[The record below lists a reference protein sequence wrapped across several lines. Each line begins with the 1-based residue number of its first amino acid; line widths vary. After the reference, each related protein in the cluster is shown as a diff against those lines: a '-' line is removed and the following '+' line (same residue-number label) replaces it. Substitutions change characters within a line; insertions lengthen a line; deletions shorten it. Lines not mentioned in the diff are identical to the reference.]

1 MILSYIQSMPQTL
14 HRRLYLCKNIKVLLR
29 KLRSLTNCPSLHSYF
44 ASEIIAPHIIM
55 VKEVRNIRR
64 QVLPHGLTVITA
76 QMEHIRSASIGIWLE
91 TGSRDETPQSN
102 GISHFIEHMVFKGTK
117 HRTAEE
123 IARQVDSIGGNMDAF
138 TSKECICFNV
148 KVLDE
153 NVPVA
158 LEILTDLVLHP
169 TFTAEDIARERGVIL
184 EEIKMDED
192 NPDYLVHEIFTQNF
206 WKDHPLGKPI
216 LGTKETVKKFE
227 RQAVLDTYT
236 HRFAP
241 GNIIVAAAGH
251 LDHDHFVDLVVK
263 HFEHLKPAQNGFH
276 SAEPKIVPRIVLRNK
291 KALEQVQ
298 LCIGVPAYPIAHEK
312 RHAGYILNTLL
323 GGGMSSRLFQNIRE
337 RQGLA
342 YSIYSDL
349 NPYRDTGCMA
359 VYAGTSLASAAKVVR
374 SVVNE
379 FRDLKNKPV
388 PEEELRR
395 SKDQLKGSLMLS
407 LESSTARMSN
417 LARQEM
423 YFDHFQDLD
432 ELIEK
437 IEAVTAD
444 DLQSLAQEFFKTE
457 SIAVTALGNLS
468 GLKISR
474 DQLTC

>member
-1 MILSYIQSMPQTL
+1 
-14 HRRLYLCKNIKVLLR
+14 
-29 KLRSLTNCPSLHSYF
+29 
-44 ASEIIAPHIIM
+44 M
-55 VKEVRNIRR
+55 VQEVRNIRR
-64 QVLPHGLTVITA
+64 QVLPHGLIVITE
-76 QMEHIRSASIGIWLE
+76 QMQHIRSASIGIWLE
-91 TGSRDETPQSN
+91 TGSRDEDAHWN

-138 TSKECICFNV
+138 TAKECICFNV

-153 NVPVA
+153 HVPIA
-158 LEILTDLVLHP
+158 LDILSDLVLHP
-169 TFTAEDIARERGVIL
+169 VFDSQDITRERGVIL
-184 EEIKMDED
+184 EEIKMDQD

-206 WKDHPLGKPI
+206 WKDHPLGRPI
-216 LGTKETVKKFE
+216 LGTKETVKRFE
-227 RQAVLDTYT
+227 RQPVLDAYG
-236 HRFAP
+236 HHFSP
-241 GNIIVAAAGH
+241 GNIIVSAAGN
-251 LDHDHFVDLVVK
+251 LDHDRFVDLVIQ
-263 HFEHLKPAQNGFH
+263 HFENMKPVKNGLH
-276 SAEPKIVPRIVLRNK
+276 SAAPKVVPRIVLRNK

-298 LCIGVPAYPIAHEK
+298 LCIGVPSYAIAHEK
-312 RHAGYILNTLL
+312 RHASYILNTLL

-349 NPYRDTGCMA
+349 NPYRDTGCLA
-359 VYAGTSLASAAKVVR
+359 VYAGTSRESAAKVVQ
-374 SVVNE
+374 SVVSE
-379 FRDLKNKPV
+379 FRKLKAEPV

-423 YFDHFQDLD
+423 YFDRFYDLD

-437 IEAVTAD
+437 IEAVTTE
-444 DLQSLAQEFFKTE
+444 DLQSLANEFFHTE
-457 SIAVTALGNLS
+457 LIAVTALGNLS

-474 DQLTC
+474 DQLAC

>member
-1 MILSYIQSMPQTL
+1 M
-14 HRRLYLCKNIKVLLR
+14 V
-29 KLRSLTNCPSLHSYF
+29 
-44 ASEIIAPHIIM
+44 AM

-64 QVLPHGLTVITA
+64 QVLPHGLTVITE

-91 TGSRDETPQSN
+91 SGSRDETPQVN
-102 GISHFIEHMVFKGTK
+102 GISHFIEHMVFKGTQ

-153 NVPVA
+153 HVPLA
-158 LEILTDLVLHP
+158 LEILSDLVLYP
-169 TFTAEDIARERGVIL
+169 TFDADDIVRERGVIL

-216 LGTKETVKKFE
+216 LGTKETVKRFE
-227 RQAVLDTYT
+227 RAGVLETYA

-241 GNIIVAAAGH
+241 GNIIVAAAGN
-251 LDHDHFVDLVVK
+251 LNHDQFVDLVAK
-263 HFEHLKPAQNGFH
+263 HFEHLKPAKNGFH
-276 SAEPKIVPRIVLRNK
+276 SAEPKISSRIILRNK

-298 LCIGVPAYPIAHEK
+298 LCLGVPAYPIAHEK
-312 RHAGYILNTLL
+312 RHASYILSTLL

-359 VYAGTSLASAAKVVR
+359 VYAGTSLASADKVVR
-374 SVVNE
+374 SVVKE
-379 FRDLKNKPV
+379 FRDLKNNPV

-407 LESSTARMSN
+407 LESSSARMSN

-423 YFDHFQDLD
+423 YFDRYQDLD

-437 IEAVTAD
+437 IEAVTAE
-444 DLQSLAQEFFKTE
+444 DLRDLAHEFFSTE
-457 SIAVTALGNLS
+457 LIAVTALGNLN

-474 DQLTC
+474 EQLAC

>member
-1 MILSYIQSMPQTL
+1 
-14 HRRLYLCKNIKVLLR
+14 
-29 KLRSLTNCPSLHSYF
+29 
-44 ASEIIAPHIIM
+44 M

-64 QVLPHGLTVITA
+64 QVLPNGLTIITE
-76 QMEHIRSASIGIWLE
+76 QMQHIRSASIGIWLQ
-91 TGSRDETPQSN
+91 TGSRDEDPAWN
-102 GISHFIEHMVFKGTK
+102 GISHFIEHMLFKGTE

-138 TSKECICFNV
+138 TAKECICFNV

-153 NVPVA
+153 HLPVA
-158 LEILTDLVLHP
+158 LEILSDLVLHP
-169 TFTAEDIARERGVIL
+169 VFDPNDITRERGVIL

-227 RQAVLDTYT
+227 RATVLNTYS

-241 GNIIVAAAGH
+241 GNIIVSAAGN
-251 LDHDHFVDLVVK
+251 LDHDRFVELVTK
-263 HFEHLKPAQNGFH
+263 HFEQMKPRKNGFH
-276 SAEPKIVPRIVLRNK
+276 SPVPKIVSKITLRNK

-298 LCIGVPAYPIAHEK
+298 LCLGVPSHPIAHEK

-337 RQGLA
+337 RQGLV

-349 NPYRDTGCMA
+349 NPYRDTGCLA
-359 VYAGTSLASAAKVVR
+359 VYAGTSRESASKVVH
-374 SVVNE
+374 SVVSE
-379 FRDLKNKPV
+379 FHKLKAEPV
-388 PEEELRR
+388 PADELRR

-407 LESSTARMSN
+407 LESSSARMSN

-423 YFDHFQDLD
+423 YFDRFYDLD
-432 ELIEK
+432 ELIAK
-437 IEAVTAD
+437 IEAVTVE
-444 DLQSLAQEFFKTE
+444 DLTSLANEFFNTE
-457 SIAVTALGNLS
+457 SVAVTMLGNLT

-474 DQLTC
+474 SQLAC

>member
-1 MILSYIQSMPQTL
+1 
-14 HRRLYLCKNIKVLLR
+14 
-29 KLRSLTNCPSLHSYF
+29 
-44 ASEIIAPHIIM
+44 M
-55 VKEVRNIRR
+55 VEEVRNIKREL
-64 QVLPHGLTVITA
+64 LPNGLTIITE
-76 QMEHIRSASIGIWLE
+76 QMQHIRSASIGIWLQ
-91 TGSRDETPQSN
+91 TGSRDEDAVWN
-102 GISHFIEHMVFKGTK
+102 GISHFIEHMLFKGTE

-138 TSKECICFNV
+138 TAKECICFNV

-153 NVPVA
+153 HLPVA
-158 LEILTDLVLHP
+158 LEILSDLVLHP
-169 TFTAEDIARERGVIL
+169 VFDPNDITRERGVIL

-227 RQAVLDTYT
+227 RHAVLDAYS

-241 GNIIVAAAGH
+241 GNIIVSAAGN
-251 LDHDHFVDLVVK
+251 LDHDRFVELVTK
-263 HFEHLKPAQNGFH
+263 HFEQMKPRKNGFH
-276 SAEPKIVPRIVLRNK
+276 SPVPKIVSKITLRNK

-298 LCIGVPAYPIAHEK
+298 LCIGVPSHPIAHEK

-337 RQGLA
+337 RQGLV

-349 NPYRDTGCMA
+349 NPYRDTGCLA
-359 VYAGTSLASAAKVVR
+359 VYAGTSRESAAKVVQ
-374 SVVNE
+374 SVVSE
-379 FRDLKNKPV
+379 FHKLKAEPV
-388 PEEELRR
+388 PAEELRR

-407 LESSTARMSN
+407 LESSSARMSN

-423 YFDHFQDLD
+423 YFDRFYDLD

-437 IEAVTAD
+437 IEAVTVE
-444 DLQSLAQEFFKTE
+444 DLTSLANEFFNTE
-457 SIAVTALGNLS
+457 SVAVTILGNLT

-474 DQLTC
+474 NQLAC

>member
-1 MILSYIQSMPQTL
+1 
-14 HRRLYLCKNIKVLLR
+14 
-29 KLRSLTNCPSLHSYF
+29 
-44 ASEIIAPHIIM
+44 
-55 VKEVRNIRR
+55 
-64 QVLPHGLTVITA
+64 
-76 QMEHIRSASIGIWLE
+76 
-91 TGSRDETPQSN
+91 
-102 GISHFIEHMVFKGTK
+102 
-117 HRTAEE
+117 
-123 IARQVDSIGGNMDAF
+123 
-138 TSKECICFNV
+138 
-148 KVLDE
+148 
-153 NVPVA
+153 
-158 LEILTDLVLHP
+158 
-169 TFTAEDIARERGVIL
+169 VIL

-227 RQAVLDTYT
+227 RQAVLDTYS

-251 LDHDHFVDLVVK
+251 LDHDRFVDLVVK
-263 HFEHLKPAQNGFH
+263 HFEHLKPAKNGFH
-276 SAEPKIVPRIVLRNK
+276 SPAPKIVPRIVLRNK

-359 VYAGTSLASAAKVVR
+359 VYAGTSLASATKVVQ
-374 SVVNE
+374 SVVSE
-379 FRDLKNKPV
+379 FRKLKAEPV

-437 IEAVTAD
+437 IEAVTAE
-444 DLQSLAQEFFKTE
+444 DLQSGPGILQDRIGRRDRLGQSERTEDLPRSTGLLRNSNSLLITLCFPPCGEAFDFRCNFPSSGSSHLSLQVQDLPDDVTRYSPQGENHEEDFRQFAAGMYSGGPDGSLRPVRPGFDEARQHDRKTP
-457 SIAVTALGNLS
+457 
-468 GLKISR
+468 
-474 DQLTC
+474 

>member
-1 MILSYIQSMPQTL
+1 
-14 HRRLYLCKNIKVLLR
+14 
-29 KLRSLTNCPSLHSYF
+29 
-44 ASEIIAPHIIM
+44 M
-55 VKEVRNIRR
+55 VKEVRSIRR
-64 QVLPHGLTVITA
+64 QVLPHGLTVITE
-76 QMEHIRSASIGIWLE
+76 QMQHIRSASIGIWLE
-91 TGSRDETPQSN
+91 TGSRDEDSHSN
-102 GISHFIEHMVFKGTK
+102 GISHFIEHMLFKGTK
-117 HRTAEE
+117 HRSAEE

-138 TSKECICFNV
+138 TAKECICFNV

-153 NVPVA
+153 HLPIA
-158 LEILTDLVLHP
+158 LEILSDLVLHP
-169 TFTAEDIARERGVIL
+169 VFDAQDIARERGVIL

-192 NPDYLVHEIFTQNF
+192 NPDYLVNEIFTQNF

-216 LGTKETVKKFE
+216 LGTKETVKRFE
-227 RQAVLDTYT
+227 RQAVLDAYVP
-236 HRFAP
+236 RFAP
-241 GNIIVAAAGH
+241 GNIIVSAAGN
-251 LDHDHFVDLVVK
+251 LDHDRFVELVSK
-263 HFEHLKPAQNGFH
+263 HFEHMKPLKNGFH
-276 SAEPKIVPRIVLRNK
+276 SSAPKVVSRIILRNK

-298 LCIGVPAYPIAHEK
+298 LCIGVPSHPIAHEK

-349 NPYRDTGCMA
+349 NPYRDTGSLI
-359 VYAGTSLASAAKVVR
+359 VYAGTSKESAVKVVQ
-374 SVVNE
+374 SVVSE
-379 FRDLKNKPV
+379 FHRLKTEPV

-423 YFDHFQDLD
+423 YFDRFYDLD

-437 IEAVTAD
+437 IEAVTVE

-457 SIAVTALGNLS
+457 AVAVTALGNLN
-468 GLKISR
+468 GLKLSR
-474 DQLTC
+474 DQLAC

>member
-1 MILSYIQSMPQTL
+1 
-14 HRRLYLCKNIKVLLR
+14 
-29 KLRSLTNCPSLHSYF
+29 
-44 ASEIIAPHIIM
+44 M

-64 QVLPHGLTVITA
+64 QVLPNGLTIITE
-76 QMEHIRSASIGIWLE
+76 QMQHIRSASIGIWLQ
-91 TGSRDETPQSN
+91 TGSRDEDAAWN
-102 GISHFIEHMVFKGTK
+102 GISHFIEHMLFKGTE

-138 TSKECICFNV
+138 TAKECICFNV

-153 NVPVA
+153 HLPVA
-158 LEILTDLVLHP
+158 LEILSDLVLHP
-169 TFTAEDIARERGVIL
+169 VFDPNDITRERGVIL

-216 LGTKETVKKFE
+216 LGTKETVRRFE
-227 RQAVLDTYT
+227 QDILFDYYGK
-236 HRFAP
+236 RFS
-241 GNIIVAAAGH
+241 GNNMVFSAAGN
-251 LDHDHFVDLVVK
+251 LEHDAFVDLVAK
-263 HFEHLKPAQNGFH
+263 RFDHIGPTRSEL
-276 SAEPKIVPRIVLRNK
+276 AETEPRTVSKIVLRNK

-359 VYAGTSLASAAKVVR
+359 VYAGTSLASAAKVVK
-374 SVVNE
+374 SVVAE
-379 FRDLKNKPV
+379 FRNLKNARV

-437 IEAVTAD
+437 IEAVTAE
-444 DLQSLAQEFFKTE
+444 DLQALAQEFFKTE

-474 DQLTC
+474 DQLAC